1 MEAVSSLHVPAPAL
15 IGAANIR
22 ERKYTPDELASNFHD
37 SALDIPE
44 LELLELAP
52 DFLNTLKAHFAKDL
66 PGFRQLEADLQ
77 ELEALAELLDFCLF
91 RIKNNA
97 ERITDLFHASKT
109 LFEVFLARVNQ
120 IAVVH
125 ISGVAL
131 NAELFLDEVV
141 ELIRQ
146 HKSGGLR
153 DLTSEPVTDGPEI
166 IEALVRKSPD
176 SHIMHALCQLAAD
189 RPMLRVGEVVG
200 KVEEKNIAL
209 PSVLPVMPLQVAGEP
224 VEGKVDSLVLG
235 TCAVVIDERWF

>member
-22 ERKYTPDELASNFHD
+22 ERKYTPDELAGNFHD

-66 PGFRQLEADLQ
+66 SGLRQLEADLQ
-77 ELEALAELLDFCLF
+77 ELEALAELLDFRLL

-125 ISGVAL
+125 ISGVAF

-141 ELIRQ
+141 SQATRAYGSCAKISLRIASEIWSQIL
-146 HKSGGLR
+146 SGWP
-153 DLTSEPVTDGPEI
+153 SVTD
-166 IEALVRKSPD
+166 S
-176 SHIMHALCQLAAD
+176 
-189 RPMLRVGEVVG
+189 EV
-200 KVEEKNIAL
+200 KK
-209 PSVLPVMPLQVAGEP
+209 
-224 VEGKVDSLVLG
+224 
-235 TCAVVIDERWF
+235 